1 MGLFSNGTNGAQE
14 PLLLVEDES
23 CSSGVVE
30 CVVDYKGEKAFRSS
44 SGGWKSAFLVMASEV
59 FERLACFGIYS
70 NLIVYLTGPLGQ
82 STATAAANVNAW
94 LGAGFILPLLGAYIA
109 DSVVGIYRAIIYFTV
124 LYIVVCITIC
134 PIIMYRFHDSFSA
147 ALKNEVTQ
155 GLGMMT
161 FSALEHSSSSSS
173 PPLFE
178 VIFFFTSLYLVA
190 IAQGGRKPCTQA
202 FAADQF
208 DIQDPSERRSKSSFF
223 NWWYCALSIGMALAY
238 TIMSYIQENLGWA
251 LGFGIPCAC
260 MVVSLLFVLVGSKI
274 YRYSARES
282 QKNPFARIAKVF
294 IAAAK
299 NWRRFAPSTFNNKE
313 VQESERSSY
322 KFNFFDKALIDNE
335 LSENQVG
342 EAKAIVQLAPI
353 WCTCLIYSIV
363 SAQTSTFYTK
373 QGSTMD
379 RKIGANLKI
388 PAASLSSFINI
399 GALVTLP
406 IYDRLFVPFAK
417 GITRKP
423 NGITTLQRIGSGMFL
438 SILVMVVSAIVE
450 NRRLRTAAEHG
461 LVDTPGATVPMS
473 VWWLLPQYILFGVST
488 AFVYVGSQQFFYDE
502 VPNGLKSMGLALNYS
517 IVGVGSFLS
526 GFLVSAIEKITS
538 VDGRGSWFPINLNE
552 GHLDYFY
559 WFLCGLDV
567 IGLFAFIY
575 FSKSYIYSNGGIV
588 DVLS

>member
-1 MGLFSNGTNGAQE
+1 MDL
-14 PLLLVEDES
+14 
-23 CSSGVVE
+23 
-30 CVVDYKGEKAFRSS
+30 
-44 SGGWKSAFLVMASEV
+44 
-59 FERLACFGIYS
+59 
-70 NLIVYLTGPLGQ
+70 
-82 STATAAANVNAW
+82 
-94 LGAGFILPLLGAYIA
+94 
-109 DSVVGIYRAIIYFTV
+109 
-124 LYIVVCITIC
+124 
-134 PIIMYRFHDSFSA
+134 
-147 ALKNEVTQ
+147 Q

-161 FSALEHSSSSSS
+161 FSALAHSSSSSFSS

-178 VIFFFTSLYLVA
+178 VIFFFISLYLVA
-190 IAQGGRKPCTQA
+190 IAQGGRKPCIQA

-223 NWWYCALSIGMALAY
+223 NWWYCALSIGMALGY

-260 MVVSLLFVLVGSKI
+260 MVVSLLLVLVGSKT

-282 QKNPFARIAKVF
+282 EKNPFVRIAKVF

-299 NWRRFAPSTFNNKE
+299 NWRRSTPSTFTAKE

-322 KFNFFDKALIDNE
+322 KFKFLDKALIDTE

-342 EAKAIVQLAPI
+342 EAKTILQLAPI
-353 WCTCLIYSIV
+353 WCTCLIYSLV

-373 QGSTMD
+373 QGITMD
-379 RKIGANLKI
+379 RKIGANLQI

-406 IYDRLFVPFAK
+406 IYDRLFVPFAR
-417 GITRKP
+417 GITKKP
-423 NGITTLQRIGSGMFL
+423 NGITTLQRIGTGMFL
-438 SILVMVVSAIVE
+438 SILAMVVSAIVE

-461 LVDTPGATVPMS
+461 LVDTPGATVPMK

-502 VPNGLKSMGLALNYS
+502 VPAGLKSMGLALNYS

-538 VDGRGSWFPINLNE
+538 ADGRGSWFPINLNE